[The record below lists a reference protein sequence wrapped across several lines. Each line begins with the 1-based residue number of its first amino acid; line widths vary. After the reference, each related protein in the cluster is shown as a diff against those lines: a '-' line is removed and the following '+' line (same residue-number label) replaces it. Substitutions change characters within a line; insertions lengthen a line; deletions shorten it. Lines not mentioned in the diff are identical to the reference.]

1 MSRKAFIVLLLLCLA
16 ALPAGIAQTAE
27 WPTKP
32 LTVIVAWAP
41 GGMSDVATRLIVEKF
56 KDKLGQ
62 PVMVNNQGGAGGIT
76 GMRAVLSAT
85 PDGYTFGS
93 GAISSAFLAPF
104 LLNSEP
110 FDLNKVL
117 FIGGFCVQARIVWTR
132 PDKPY
137 KTWAEFVEY
146 AKKNPGKI
154 SAGSGGSQIALD
166 VLKSM
171 AKKDGLKLNFVMFK
185 SGGEGSTAILGG
197 HVDICE
203 TGTGT
208 PAYQAA
214 RQGKLIPLICISP
227 IPDPNFP
234 NLKGVLELGYS
245 FSMTSDYGMNMPKG
259 VPEPIRAKL
268 EKALRDTLEDKGIQT
283 TMATMGF
290 PHRFIPGKDFEAMI
304 KKAVADI
311 PKLSAY
317 VKDVE

>member
-1 MSRKAFIVLLLLCLA
+1 MLLLFFLGVLPGGLLA
-16 ALPAGIAQTAE
+16 EGAE

-41 GGMSDVATRLIVEKF
+41 GGMSDVATRMIVEKF

-62 PVMVNNQGGAGGIT
+62 PVMVTNQGGAGGIP
-76 GMRAVLSAT
+76 GMRAVLSAP

-93 GAISSAFLAPF
+93 GSISSAFVAPY
-104 LLNSEP
+104 LLNSAP

-117 FIGGFCVQARIVWTR
+117 FIGGFCVQARIAWTK
-132 PDKPY
+132 PDMPY
-137 KTWAEFVEY
+137 KTWGEFVEY

-154 SAGSGGSQIALD
+154 SVGSGGSQVALD
-166 VLKSM
+166 VLRSM

-214 RQGKLIPLICISP
+214 RQGKLIPLICLSP
-227 IPDPNFP
+227 IPDPNFA
-234 NLKGVLELGYS
+234 NLKGVLDLEYP
-245 FSMTSDYGMNMPKG
+245 FSMTSDYGMVMPKG

-268 EKALRDTLEDKGIQT
+268 EKVLGDTLQDKGVQT
-283 TMATMGF
+283 TMSSMGF
-290 PHRFIPGKDFEAMI
+290 PHRFIPGKDFEAMVR
-304 KKAVADI
+304 KTVSDI

-317 VKDVE
+317 VKDFD

>member
-1 MSRKAFIVLLLLCLA
+1 MSRRLVIMLLLLCSGVL
-16 ALPAGIAQTAE
+16 LSGFAQSAE

-41 GGMSDVATRLIVEKF
+41 GGMSDVATRMIVEKF

-62 PVMVNNQGGAGGIT
+62 PVMVTNQGGAGGIP
-76 GMRAVLSAT
+76 GMRAVLSAA

-93 GAISSAFLAPF
+93 GSISSAFVAPF
-104 LLNSEP
+104 LLNSAP

-117 FIGGFCVQARIVWTR
+117 FIGGFCVQARIAWMK
-132 PDKPY
+132 PDMPY
-137 KTWAEFVEY
+137 KTWTEFVEY

-154 SAGSGGSQIALD
+154 SIGSGGSQVALD
-166 VLKSM
+166 VLRSV
-171 AKKDGLKLNFVMFK
+171 AKKEGLKLNFVMFK

-214 RQGKLIPLICISP
+214 RQGKLIPLICLSP
-227 IPDPNFP
+227 FPDPNFP
-234 NLKGVLELGYS
+234 NLKGVLDMGYP
-245 FSMTSDYGMNMPKG
+245 FSITSDYGMVMPKG

-268 EKALRDTLEDKGIQT
+268 EKALEDTLKDKGVQT
-283 TMATMGF
+283 TMSTMGF
-290 PHRFIPGKDFEAMI
+290 PQRFIPGKDFEAMVR
-304 KKAVADI
+304 KTVADI
-311 PKLSAY
+311 PKLSSY
-317 VKDVE
+317 VKDFD